1 MERRYILHVE
11 ISHCWLVLEDML
23 IKRLVEDSDSAL
35 AQTELKRQRLRDAIH
50 VPASDY
56 EKQKLRNEFYTV
68 GWICAIHTEYV
79 AAQAFLDD
87 KHSGPEHVLLYD
99 NNEYT
104 LGTIREHK
112 VVIAVLPNREY
123 STTSAAGVARD
134 MLHSFPSVRIGLI
147 VGISGGASNPK
158 HDI

>member
-50 VPASDY
+50 VLASDY

-68 GWICAIHTEYV
+68 G
-79 AAQAFLDD
+79 
-87 KHSGPEHVLLYD
+87 
-99 NNEYT
+99 
-104 LGTIREHK
+104 
-112 VVIAVLPNREY
+112 
-123 STTSAAGVARD
+123 
-134 MLHSFPSVRIGLI
+134 
-147 VGISGGASNPK
+147 
-158 HDI
+158 